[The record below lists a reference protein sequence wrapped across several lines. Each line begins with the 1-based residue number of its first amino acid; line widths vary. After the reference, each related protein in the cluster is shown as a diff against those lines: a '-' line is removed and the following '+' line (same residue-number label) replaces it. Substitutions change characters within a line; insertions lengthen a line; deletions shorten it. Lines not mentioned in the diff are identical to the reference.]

1 MPALVKANSKLSSGG
16 MQLTA
21 YSIVAQSDNSLGIN
35 ADFVCLTRFD
45 SAIASTLRVGAPMP
59 VALLQEDNF
68 VALLNNL
75 RATTSPNVQSCNI
88 ERNYGLTTF
97 RLSLGVDNEAT
108 IGGGGGGGGNTP
120 TIGGGGG
127 GGGNTPTVTGE
138 VTTST
143 DLRSLTGSVTQ
154 TVAGDP
160 PVTKN
165 FSFSFDYYAK
175 TITTEGTGVSASDFA
190 QPSNIFNVRGN
201 INPSRFIA
209 PQIITTSRSYRNN
222 LGRVKNSTTVSAV
235 YIQTGYR
242 I

>member
-97 RLSLGVDNEAT
+97 RLSLGVDNEA
-108 IGGGGGGGGNTP
+108 